1 MEEKNKGGRP
11 KKEIDWKLVENL
23 ASIMCTQKEI
33 ASVLNVDVKT
43 LRGHEEFLPILQK
56 GYEKGKASLRR
67 IQFKLA
73 ERNASMAIFLGKQ
86 YLDQKDTTALNRE
99 YDNAPRPKE
108 DDPHDD

>member
-23 ASIMCTQKEI
+23 ASIMCTQSEI
-33 ASVLNVDVKT
+33 ASVIGVDIKT
-43 LRGHEEFLPILQK
+43 LKARDEFLPTLEK
-56 GYEKGKASLRR
+56 GLEKGKASLRR
-67 IQFKLA
+67 TQFKLA

-86 YLDQKDTTALNRE
+86 YLGQKDTTSLNRE
-99 YDNAPRPKE
+99 YDNTPRPKE